1 VPEDLPDAAAGTAY
15 INPLTAWLMVER
27 FCAAGVREVV
37 ITAATS
43 TIAGH
48 LAQLLSTRGIT
59 PIGLVRGTP
68 GRAVAEPSL
77 WRDVLATSDPAWPD
91 RLRHV
96 AGGRTDVVLDCV
108 GGAQGALLMEFLAPG
123 GVLVHYG
130 LLSGEPLPRACFDGR
145 RGTRVELFHLRETVH
160 SMPRHELTALFGP
173 VFEHLRAGR
182 LLTPCAQEVPLSRL
196 PDALRD
202 HRRRPASSSS
212 TAGDDCC
219 GVGSGL
225 LFARRGAEQEVR
237 LLGGQGRH
245 RQRRRAPTLRTD
257 PVEEDPQVAAVEL
270 RQVVPAD
277 HLAAAV
283 GHLRQDGERDLQEDQ
298 VHAGQTGAATISTT
312 VTRACSSCCAPSTE
326 SVRQENPHE

>member
-1 VPEDLPDAAAGTAY
+1 MRAAVAERPGPLGAVLAVREVPGAGSLAPHEVSVRMIAAAVNPSDAVTVSGAYASRITFPFVPGFEGVGVIERAGPGVPEQMIGRRVLPIGSAGCWAERKQTPLSWCIPVPEDLPDAAAGTAY

-48 LAQLLSTRGIT
+48 LAQLLSARGIT

-68 GRAVAEPSL
+68 GREVAEPSL

-108 GGAQGALLMEFLAPG
+108 GGAQGALLMVFLAPG

-160 SMPRHELTALFGP
+160 SMPRHELPALFGP

-196 PDALRD
+196 PDALRA
-202 HRRRPASSSS
+202 HRRRPA
-212 TAGDDCC
+212 GKLLVDC
-219 GVGSGL
+219 
-225 LFARRGAEQEVR
+225 RR
-237 LLGGQGRH
+237 
-245 RQRRRAPTLRTD
+245 
-257 PVEEDPQVAAVEL
+257 
-270 RQVVPAD
+270 
-277 HLAAAV
+277 
-283 GHLRQDGERDLQEDQ
+283 
-298 VHAGQTGAATISTT
+298 
-312 VTRACSSCCAPSTE
+312 
-326 SVRQENPHE
+326 